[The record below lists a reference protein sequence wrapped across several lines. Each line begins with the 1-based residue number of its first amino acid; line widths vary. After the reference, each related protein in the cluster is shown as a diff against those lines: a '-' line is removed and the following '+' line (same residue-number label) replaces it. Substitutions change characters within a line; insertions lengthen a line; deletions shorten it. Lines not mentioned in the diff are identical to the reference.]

1 MVHCLLISCET
12 INMTTE
18 TTNCVSS
25 CHKYFLTAM
34 FSVFVSVLWEIRL
47 NCNSSCSARL
57 SKGLLSSERSQMVF
71 TAYFSPSVLDSHV
84 QGIFEVVV
92 QAGLG
97 GGELSEQID
106 SPPPPFSQHFK
117 MTAVVY
123 ISKKTLMENDSIIS
137 ITHAKQSV

>member
-1 MVHCLLISCET
+1 
-12 INMTTE
+12 
-18 TTNCVSS
+18 
-25 CHKYFLTAM
+25 
-34 FSVFVSVLWEIRL
+34 
-47 NCNSSCSARL
+47 
-57 SKGLLSSERSQMVF
+57 MVF

-106 SPPPPFSQHFK
+106 SQHFK

-137 ITHAKQSV
+137 ITQAKQSV